1 MINMNAVTEFI
12 VSQKMKRN
20 HYQEMVAEANA
31 NLKQAIEDLGT
42 AKCGRDTVARL
53 GMATQEDINSVIE
66 ELVTQ
71 ALQAVFGP
79 LFFFKVKNEI
89 KRNQAET
96 YFSVMENGH
105 LLDMEDESGG
115 GLMDLV
121 ALCLRVVLWAI
132 NTPRTAPV
140 IILDEPLK
148 FLDGVRLEQAGQMIC
163 KLSEMLGIQFI
174 IVSHEDQLIDSA
186 DVMYRV
192 EKIGDLSEVTCVKS
206 AAKE

>member
-1 MINMNAVTEFI
+1 
-12 VSQKMKRN
+12 
-20 HYQEMVAEANA
+20 
-31 NLKQAIEDLGT
+31 
-42 AKCGRDTVARL
+42 
-53 GMATQEDINSVIE
+53 
-66 ELVTQ
+66 
-71 ALQAVFGP
+71 
-79 LFFFKVKNEI
+79 
-89 KRNQAET
+89 
-96 YFSVMENGH
+96 MENGH

-192 EKIGDLSEVTCVKS
+192 EKIGDLSEVTCVRASLPSMWIRRKS
-206 AAKE
+206 RERFFPASINFSGS

>member
-1 MINMNAVTEFI
+1 MIDMNDITEF
-12 VSQKMKRN
+12 VVAQKMQRN
-20 HYQEMVAEANA
+20 HYQEMIADAKVSLREA
-31 NLKQAIEDLGT
+31 KEDLGT

-79 LFFFKVKNEI
+79 QFFFKVKNEI

-96 YFSVMENGH
+96 TLSVMEDGH
-105 LLDMEDESGG
+105 LLDLEDESGG

-121 ALCLRVVLWAI
+121 ALCMRVVLWAI
-132 NTPRTAPV
+132 KTPRTAPV

-148 FLDGVRLEQAGQMIC
+148 FLDGVRLEQAGEMIC